1 MVCLKS
7 NKTYHSTSEDGVY
20 ILGLKE

>member
-7 NKTYHSTSEDGVY
+7 NKTDHSTSEDGVY